1 MKIVSKITKLYK
13 IIRIISK
20 KTPKPSP
27 KCSFLKGS
35 ELVTNIVKINC
46 FQQILW
52 MSTLKETKFQKGTVD
67 RRVLQVEKR
76 VLREAKQVVVKF
88 Q

>member
-1 MKIVSKITKLYK
+1 MVNDLKVMKIVSKITKLYK

-20 KTPKPSP
+20 KTPKPPP

-46 FQQILW
+46 FQQIL
-52 MSTLKETKFQKGTVD
+52 
-67 RRVLQVEKR
+67 
-76 VLREAKQVVVKF
+76 
-88 Q
+88 